1 MRLWFADL
9 ALGVRLALGGG
20 RTSWVRLALTGAG
33 IGLGVAVLLAA
44 SSVTTVLTERGER
57 QSAAGPVV
65 AEKASGE
72 QASGQQASGEQATGD
87 VLYMTFW
94 NTDYHGVSITGNFVR
109 GTGPGA
115 PVPPGLSAVPG
126 DGEIVVSPALAEL
139 LAGPDGELLRARFP
153 QEVVG
158 TIEQSGLVAPHDLK
172 FYAGDASV
180 GHDGESPITGFGG
193 AVTDRELEPVLL
205 LLIMVGSVA
214 LLFPVLVFV
223 GITTRLAGAERDRRL
238 AALRLVGAG
247 SQRVR
252 RIAAGEALL
261 GAFVGLA
268 VGAALFFTGR
278 RFVERV
284 RLLGISVFADDL
296 TPWLPLAVLIVVLVP
311 VMAVVTSVV
320 AMRRTVIEP
329 LGVVRRTKP
338 VRRVLWWRVVPI
350 ALGVVALLTQAG
362 AFGGEAVQGS
372 DVVVIGGVILLLLG
386 IPVLLPWVVERAVG
400 RLRGGAP
407 SWQLAIRRLQLESGT
422 AARVVGGVAV
432 VLAGGIALQSVLAS
446 TQTRIVDRPTP
457 EADKG
462 RIVVS
467 LQDSPPDVT
476 ERTADLLAR
485 ADGVQRVLTTRS
497 VTFKTGPDE
506 YHMATVGSCDA
517 LRTQAALPSCRDG
530 DSFYVDPGSSRGS
543 DRPKLEP
550 GQRASVLVYSGGGE
564 ETGPQWTVPAFTAVQ
579 HPGDTSLYRYGLLV
593 TPAAARDLPVD
604 PDGSGVTVLVDPD
617 QPDVAEHVRNALAPL
632 TWRAYTS
639 YFGQVDVAE
648 RVKEFES
655 IRQALLAGSL
665 VTLLLAGAS
674 LLVLALEQVRERR
687 RPLAVLAA
695 SGVPRGALSRSLLW
709 QNAVPLLLALVVAVG
724 VGGGLAVLLLRI
736 ISAPLVLDWAG
747 IGLLSAA
754 AALLVVVV
762 TLLSLPSLRRA
773 TGALGLRSE

>member
-1 MRLWFADL
+1 MKLWFADL

-20 RTSWVRLALTGAG
+20 RTSWVRLVLTGAG

-44 SSVTTVLTERGER
+44 SSVTTVMTERAER
-57 QSAAGPVV
+57 QSAAGPVFSE
-65 AEKASGE
+65 AAS
-72 QASGQQASGEQATGD
+72 GD

-94 NTDYHGVSITGNFVR
+94 DTDYRGEGITGHFVH
-109 GTGPGA
+109 GTGPDA
-115 PVPPGLSAVPG
+115 PVPPGMSRVPG

-139 LAGPDGELLRARFP
+139 LAGPDGELLRDRFP

-158 TIEQSGLVAPHDLK
+158 TIEQSGLIAPHDLK
-172 FYAGDASV
+172 FYAGEASV
-180 GHDGESPITGFGG
+180 GEGSRDAITGFGSP
-193 AVTDRELEPVLL
+193 VTERELEPVLI

-223 GITTRLAGAERDRRL
+223 GITTRLAGPERDRRL

-268 VGAALFFTGR
+268 VGAGLFFTAR
-278 RFVERV
+278 QFVEEV
-284 RLLGISVFADDL
+284 RLLGIGVFVSDL
-296 TPWLPLAVLIVVLVP
+296 TPWPPLAVLIAVLVP
-311 VMAVVTSVV
+311 VLAVVTSLV
-320 AMRRTVIEP
+320 ALRRTVIEP

-338 VRRVLWWRVVPI
+338 VRRVLWWRGVPI
-350 ALGVVALLTQAG
+350 ALGSAALVTHAG
-362 AFGGEAVQGS
+362 PFGGESVQGS
-372 DVVVIGGVILLLLG
+372 DVMVIGGVILLLLG

-432 VLAGGIALQSVLAS
+432 VLAGGIALQSVMAS
-446 TQTRIVDRPTP
+446 AQTRIVDRPTP

-462 RIVVS
+462 RMVVS
-467 LQDSPPDVT
+467 LRDSPPEVT
-476 ERTADLLAR
+476 EQTADLLAR
-485 ADGVQRVLTTRS
+485 SVGVRRALPMRTVTLRS
-497 VTFKTGPDE
+497 GPDD
-506 YHMATVGSCDA
+506 YHMVTVGDCEA
-517 LRTQAALPSCRDG
+517 LRAQVVLPSCQDG
-530 DSFYVDPGSSRGS
+530 DAFHVDPGRARNS
-543 DRPKLEP
+543 DRPKIEA
-550 GQRASVLVYSGGGE
+550 GQRVSALVSSEDGE
-564 ETGPQWTVPAFTAVQ
+564 DTGPQWTVPAFTEVEL
-579 HPGDTSLYRYGLLV
+579 PDSSSLYRYGLLV

-604 PDGSGVTVLVDPD
+604 PDNASVLVQVDPD
-617 QPDVAEHVRNALAPL
+617 QPDIAEHVRNALAPM

-639 YFGQVDVAE
+639 YFGEVDVAQ
-648 RVKEFES
+648 RVKEFQS

-665 VTLLLAGAS
+665 ITLLLAGAS

-709 QNAVPLLLALVVAVG
+709 QNAVPLLLALVVAVS
-724 VGGGLAVLLLRI
+724 VGGGLSVLLLRI
-736 ISAPLVLDWAG
+736 ISQPIVLDWAG
-747 IGLLSAA
+747 IGVLSAA

>member
-1 MRLWFADL
+1 MRQWFADL
-9 ALGVRLALGGG
+9 ALGVRLAVGGG

-44 SSVTTVLTERGER
+44 SSVTTVLTERAER
-57 QSAAGPVV
+57 QSAAGPVY
-65 AEKASGE
+65 AEEVS
-72 QASGQQASGEQATGD
+72 GD

-94 NTDYHGVSITGNFVR
+94 NTDYRGVAITGNFVR
-109 GTGPGA
+109 GTGTGA
-115 PVPPGLSAVPG
+115 PVPPGTSRVPG
-126 DGEIVVSPALAEL
+126 DGEILVSPALADL
-139 LAGPDGELLRARFP
+139 LAAPDGELLRERFP
-153 QEVVG
+153 QQVVG
-158 TIEQSGLVAPHDLK
+158 TIGKAGLTAPHDLK

-180 GHDGESPITGFGG
+180 GEDGKNAITRFGG
-193 AVTDRELEPVLL
+193 EVTDREVEPVLIL
-205 LLIMVGSVA
+205 LVMVGSVA

-247 SQRVR
+247 SHRVR

-268 VGAALFFTGR
+268 VGAALFFTAR
-278 RFVERV
+278 QFVEDV
-284 RLLGISVFADDL
+284 RLLGISVFVGDL
-296 TPWLPLAVLIVVLVP
+296 TPWPPLAVLIAVLVP
-311 VMAVVTSVV
+311 VLAVVTSVV

-329 LGVVRRTKP
+329 LGVVRHTKP
-338 VRRVLWWRVVPI
+338 VRRVLWWRVAPI

-362 AFGGEAVQGS
+362 AFGGEVAQGS
-372 DVVVIGGVILLLLG
+372 DVIVIGGIILLLLG

-432 VLAGGIALQSVLAS
+432 VLAGGIALQSVMAS
-446 TQTRIVDRPTP
+446 AQTRIIDRPTP

-462 RIVVS
+462 RIVVG
-467 LQDSPPDVT
+467 LQDSPPDVAEQVT
-476 ERTADLLAR
+476 ATLARTA
-485 ADGVQRVLTTRS
+485 GVREVHPTQG
-497 VTFKTGPDE
+497 VTLKAGEDQ
-506 YHMATVGSCDA
+506 YHMATVGTCEA
-517 LRTQAALPSCRDG
+517 LRMQAVLPSCQDG
-530 DSFYVDPGSSRGS
+530 DTFFLSPGSPHRSGYVE
-543 DRPKLEP
+543 LEA
-550 GQRASVLVYSGGGE
+550 GQQVSVLVGGGD
-564 ETGPQWTVPAFTAVQ
+564 ETSQAPQWTIPAFTEVK
-579 HPGDTSLYRYGLLV
+579 PPDDDTSLYRAGLLV

-604 PDGSGVTVLVDPD
+604 PDNSSVQVLVDPE
-617 QPDVAEHVRNALAPL
+617 QPDIAEHVRNALAPL
-632 TWRAYTS
+632 TWRAYTA
-639 YFGQVDVAE
+639 YFGEVDQSE
-648 RVKEFES
+648 RVKEFQS

-665 VTLLLAGAS
+665 ITLLLAGAS

-724 VGGGLAVLLLRI
+724 VGGGLSVLLLRI
-736 ISAPLVLDWAG
+736 ISQPIVLDWAG
-747 IGLLSAA
+747 IGLLSGA
-754 AALLVVVV
+754 AALMVVVV